1 MSGDETVQLHALVD
15 GQVQGVG
22 YRFFVKNAADA
33 LALTGWVRNK
43 WDGRVEVLAEG
54 PRDDLE
60 HLLQKLRRGPSSA
73 FVSDI
78 QLDWNPASGAYTRFN
93 IAPSE

>member
-1 MSGDETVQLHALVD
+1 MSGSNTVQLHALVD

-22 YRFFVKNAADA
+22 FRYFVKNAADA
-33 LALTGWVRNK
+33 LSLTGWVRNK

-54 PRDDLE
+54 PRDALE
-60 HLLQKLRRGPSSA
+60 QLLQKLRRGPSSA

-78 QLDWNPASGAYTRFN
+78 KLDWSPASGAYSRFN
-93 IAPSE
+93 VAPSE

>member
-1 MSGDETVQLHALVD
+1 MSGGDTAQLHALVD

-22 YRFFVKNAADA
+22 FRYFVKNAADA

-78 QLDWNPASGAYTRFN
+78 KLDWNPASGAYSRFN
-93 IAPSE
+93 IAPSD

>member
-1 MSGDETVQLHALVD
+1 MSGSDHAQLHALVD

-22 YRFFVKNAADA
+22 YRYFVKNTADA

-54 PRDDLE
+54 PREALE
-60 HLLQKLRRGPSSA
+60 KLLEKLRRGPSSA
-73 FVSDI
+73 FVSDVKI
-78 QLDWNPASGAYTRFN
+78 DWNPSSGAYTRFN
-93 IAPSE
+93 VVPSE

>member
-1 MSGDETVQLHALVD
+1 VSGSDHAQLHALVD

-22 YRFFVKNAADA
+22 YRYFVKNAADA

-54 PRDDLE
+54 PREALE
-60 HLLQKLRRGPSSA
+60 QLLEKLRRGPSSA
-73 FVSDI
+73 FVSDVKI
-78 QLDWNPASGAYTRFN
+78 DWNPPGGAYTRFN